1 MLDLLQDGVGDTA
14 GVGVPHQQQKG
25 SRLAMAA
32 PAAVTMLRAPGPMD
46 EVATMTWRR
55 RAALA

>member
-1 MLDLLQDGVGDTA
+1 
-14 GVGVPHQQQKG
+14 
-25 SRLAMAA
+25 MAA
-32 PAAVTMLRAPGPMD
+32 PAAVTILSAPGPMD